1 MCVCVCVCVFTFV
14 SVSLAACTHSL
25 YWTAAAAAEQPNNL
39 ISVRLKIGI
48 DVVTTLHARSQSNA
62 NKLTHAHIHSHTVS
76 TGRRCRRTAGDFGGR
91 TGPGRSRTKIYA
103 LGMRTDKRRARAR
116 DPVANAFVH
125 DAVQCTGRCWA
136 GCTRDEGGGTNRS
149 GRHAHAART
158 SAAERDSRRTDATP
172 TSEYVEN
179 CCSTDWLA
187 GLVARVVACSATAH
201 TTRASAGTSVRGVR
215 TSDMRVCSV
224 ASALVRLNSLSFARS
239 RVAARFNALG
249 S

>member
-1 MCVCVCVCVFTFV
+1 M
-14 SVSLAACTHSL
+14 
-25 YWTAAAAAEQPNNL
+25 
-39 ISVRLKIGI
+39 
-48 DVVTTLHARSQSNA
+48 
-62 NKLTHAHIHSHTVS
+62 S

-201 TTRASAGTSVRGVR
+201 TTRASAGASVRGVR

-224 ASALVRLNSLSFARS
+224 ASALVRLNSLSVARY